1 MSLFFPALTV
11 YFLPKIYST
20 KSLIKQRNVIPFWNW
35 NSFFSIYSYEVY
47 QCLKKNKRD
56 FAGGPVVKT
65 SPSNAGGAVLSLVG
79 ELRTHM
85 PCRQKPKT

>member
-1 MSLFFPALTV
+1 MEAQSLNHWSAKEVSATSE
-11 YFLPKIYST
+11 YNDNDFL
-20 KSLIKQRNVIPFWNW
+20 